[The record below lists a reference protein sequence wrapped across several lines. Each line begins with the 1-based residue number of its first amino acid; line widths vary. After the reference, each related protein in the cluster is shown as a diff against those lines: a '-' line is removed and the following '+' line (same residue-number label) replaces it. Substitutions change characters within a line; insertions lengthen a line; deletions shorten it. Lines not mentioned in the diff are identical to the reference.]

1 MLKLTLLINIG
12 SFSNHLLKKPG
23 FVCYCM
29 MSLCKVY
36 HGHDLS
42 TKVVLDI
49 VFSTML
55 LQSIIFGLSHKHPP
69 LIHLKPVF
77 PANSQSA
84 HLILKG
90 QSVST
95 KFSTTKIRGYK
106 DLP

>member
-1 MLKLTLLINIG
+1 MLKLTLLINIQ
-12 SFSNHLLKKPG
+12 SFSNQLLKKPG

-36 HGHDLS
+36 HGHDQS
-42 TKVVLDI
+42 IKVVLDV
-49 VFSTML
+49 VFSTLL
-55 LQSIIFGLSHKHPP
+55 LQGRIFGLSHKHPP

-84 HLILKG
+84 RLILKG
-90 QSVST
+90 QNVST
-95 KFSTTKIRGYK
+95 KFSTTRIRGYK